1 MNVFCN
7 KTKIALAVAAL
18 AVSAGAQAAPIGMV
32 VSSIAPLFAVYNADG
47 TGMGVLTVGPSTV
60 ANAQAALDDGNGDAS
75 KPGGNVEL
83 GKFGSNPA
91 TQMLGTVGGKPIS
104 LRGLI
109 DSDWGTRLT
118 PTALTT
124 QYIQGAAVAALGAPL
139 NNVQLGSAL
148 DAFFTPIPLLGN
160 MTPWQRLSDPNISY
174 VYIDGHT
181 VNVGLEGFLDAELF
195 LEGVFGIPL
204 PDDPPSGAQYYQASE
219 VVEVCLG
226 VAANCKYLYGFVAT
240 DSLVVGPDRVSF
252 TGNFNTQIPEPES
265 LALFGIGLL
274 GLYLGRRRRA

>member
-18 AVSAGAQAAPIGMV
+18 AVSAGAQAAPVGMV
-32 VSSIAPLFAVYNADG
+32 VSSIAPLFTVYNADG

-60 ANAQAALDDGNGDAS
+60 ANAQAALNDGNGDAS

-91 TQMLGTVGGKPIS
+91 TQMLGTVGGKQIS
-104 LRGLI
+104 LRGLTA
-109 DSDWGTRLT
+109 SDWGTRLT
-118 PTALTT
+118 PSELTS
-124 QYIQGAAVAALGAPL
+124 QYLQGAAVAALGAPL
-139 NNVQLGSAL
+139 NNVQLNSAL
-148 DAFFTPIPLLGN
+148 DAFFTPIPSLGGL
-160 MTPWQRLSDPNISY
+160 TPWQRLSDPNISY

-181 VNVGLEGFLDAELF
+181 VNVGLEGFLDSKLI
-195 LEGVFGIPL
+195 LENAFGIML
-204 PDDPPSGAQYYQASE
+204 PPKPPGEYYQASE

-274 GLYLGRRRRA
+274 GLYLGRRRRS